1 MHKLVKER
9 YGYAPKPVVDSG
21 QKFHREI
28 IQLAGSPPVAFPE
41 CKMKP
46 AVIHLDIQSNIVGEN
61 GLHVII
67 QMVDALIQSLA
78 GCMIDLHIQQFRIP
92 EIRITQE
99 IIVLLRDYVE
109 CILSIIL
116 DYERRYGT
124 LEGRFQKR
132 ITAPLGAVIL
142 FCRFTP

>member
-1 MHKLVKER
+1 M
-9 YGYAPKPVVDSG
+9 
-21 QKFHREI
+21 
-28 IQLAGSPPVAFPE
+28 AFPE
-41 CKMKP
+41 CEMKP

-109 CILSIIL
+109 CTRPIIL
-116 DYERRYGT
+116 YYERRYGT